1 MEILA
6 YIIIAIW
13 LIWVLW
19 SFVLWKKDVGH
30 FREKSI
36 FKNQHPWRDH
46 LIESILGGL
55 ILFVPP
61 ILIFFVL
68 QYFGLS
74 EEWSY
79 VVLCISLV
87 VWIYFIDK
95 YKIAK
100 RRIK

>member
-13 LIWVLW
+13 FIWVIW
-19 SFVLWKKDVGH
+19 SFVLWKKDVGSI
-30 FREKSI
+30 REKSI

-55 ILFVPP
+55 ILFAPP
-61 ILIFFVL
+61 ILIFFIS

-79 VVLCISLV
+79 VILFISLV
-87 VWIYFIDK
+87 VWIYLINE
-95 YKIAK
+95 YKIVK
-100 RRIK
+100 RKK